1 MYALD
6 RDFTLC
12 HFILFDVY
20 LLSVEDMDMPR
31 HGWRSGTAYENELS
45 LSTMWVLEIELRS
58 STGLEAGAFPLNISD
73 EF

>member
-12 HFILFDVY
+12 HFILFDIY

-31 HGWRSGTAYENELS
+31 HGWRSGTAYENGLS
-45 LSTMWVLEIELRS
+45 LSTMRVLEIELRS
-58 STGLEAGAFPLNISD
+58 STGLVAGAFPPTP
-73 EF
+73 